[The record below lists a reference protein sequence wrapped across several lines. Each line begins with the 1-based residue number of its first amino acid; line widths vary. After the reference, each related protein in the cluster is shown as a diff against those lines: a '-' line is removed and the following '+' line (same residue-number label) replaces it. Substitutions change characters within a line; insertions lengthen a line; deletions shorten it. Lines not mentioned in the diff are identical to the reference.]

1 MELVSSIKDVKKLS
15 NNSISIWGIQVS
27 KYSKNIDNIYN
38 ILSINEQLKAN
49 NLKNKNHAR
58 ASVLARG
65 ALRILLGAY
74 ENSAPEGLNF
84 SKTKDG
90 KPFLPNSRINFN
102 ISHSSDW
109 IILAFCK
116 DHSIGVDLEAIRDID
131 FLRISKRYF
140 NQEEQIFLINSDD
153 PKRLFFDLWSRKEAI
168 IKAKGK
174 RLLTEI
180 KKTNISFVD
189 NKIPLKCKIDDWFVY
204 SVKAG
209 SHYSAALAV
218 NAEIDHHP
226 CYDFRS
232 LLWQD

>member
-27 KYSKNIDNIYN
+27 KYSKNIENIYK
-38 ILSINEQLKAN
+38 ILSINEQAKAN
-49 NLKNKNHAR
+49 NFKNKNHAR

-74 ENSAPEGLNF
+74 ENSAPEELNF

-140 NQEEQIFLINSDD
+140 NQEEQIFLINSED

-189 NKIPLKCKIDDWFVY
+189 NKIPLKCKIDDLFVY

>member
-1 MELVSSIKDVKKLS
+1 M
-15 NNSISIWGIQVS
+15 
-27 KYSKNIDNIYN
+27 
-38 ILSINEQLKAN
+38 
-49 NLKNKNHAR
+49 
-58 ASVLARG
+58 
-65 ALRILLGAY
+65 
-74 ENSAPEGLNF
+74 
-84 SKTKDG
+84 
-90 KPFLPNSRINFN
+90 PNSRINFN

-140 NQEEQIFLINSDD
+140 NQEEQIFLINSED

-180 KKTNISFVD
+180 KKTNISFVN

-204 SVKAG
+204 SGKAG

-232 LLWQD
+232 LQWQD

>member
-1 MELVSSIKDVKKLS
+1 M
-15 NNSISIWGIQVS
+15 
-27 KYSKNIDNIYN
+27 
-38 ILSINEQLKAN
+38 
-49 NLKNKNHAR
+49 
-58 ASVLARG
+58 
-65 ALRILLGAY
+65 
-74 ENSAPEGLNF
+74 
-84 SKTKDG
+84 
-90 KPFLPNSRINFN
+90 
-102 ISHSSDW
+102 
-109 IILAFCK
+109 
-116 DHSIGVDLEAIRDID
+116 
-131 FLRISKRYF
+131 
-140 NQEEQIFLINSDD
+140 INSED

-180 KKTNISFVD
+180 KKTNISFVN

-232 LLWQD
+232 LQWQD